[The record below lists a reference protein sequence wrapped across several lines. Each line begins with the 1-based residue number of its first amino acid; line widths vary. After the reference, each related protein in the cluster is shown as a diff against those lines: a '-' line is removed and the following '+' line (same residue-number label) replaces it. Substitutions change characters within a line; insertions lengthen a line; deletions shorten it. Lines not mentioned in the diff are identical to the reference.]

1 VPAVPEITVS
11 EIKAVLFDIGNV
23 MITWH
28 PENLF
33 RKVITDAERRQ
44 HFLTNVV
51 PMRWHDRHD
60 AGVSFAENRIKPLAD
75 FPEFADEIHAFDNR
89 FDEMLGQPIPETMAI
104 IEELEA
110 KGVPQYALTNMPQE
124 KAEMVFSK
132 IPAFRHMRDVIVSGV
147 EKIVKPDP
155 RIYDIALQRMGLP
168 ANAVFF
174 TDDNRANIDAA
185 LAKGFVTHLFDR
197 PESLRPALVRAGIL

>member
-1 VPAVPEITVS
+1 MS

-33 RKVITDAERRQ
+33 RKVITDVERRQ

-51 PMRWHDRHD
+51 PMTWHDRHD
-60 AGVSFAENRIKPLAD
+60 AGVTFAENRLKPLAD
-75 FPEFADEIHAFDNR
+75 YPEFADEIHAFDSR
-89 FDEMLGQPIPETMAI
+89 FDEMLGEPIPETMAI

-132 IPAFRHMRDVIVSGV
+132 IPAFRHMRDVIISGV
-147 EKIVKPDP
+147 ERIVKPDP
-155 RIYDIALQRMGLP
+155 RIYEIALKRMGLP
-168 ANAVFF
+168 AEAVFF

-185 LAKGFVTHLFDR
+185 RAMGFVTHLFDR
-197 PESLRPALVRAGIL
+197 PGTLRPALVRAGIL